1 MTKPEII
8 ELLQANHQLFLNKLA
23 QLSDEDFVA
32 ERNGKWTA
40 GQHLDHIIRSVKPL
54 NQGLMLPG
62 FLLKIIFG
70 KANRASKTYEE
81 LVAKYQ
87 LKLSQGGKATA
98 AFIPPKITAAQKE
111 QLLNILQKRSSKLC
125 RQVNGFSE
133 AQLDNLI
140 APHPLLG
147 KLTLREMLYFTAY
160 HVQHHRELV
169 EKNLV

>member
-1 MTKPEII
+1 MNKPGII
-8 ELLQANHQLFLNKLA
+8 AALSQNHRLFIDYLA
-23 QLSDEDFVA
+23 QLSNEDFVA

-54 NQGLMLPG
+54 NRGLALPG

-70 KANRASKTYEE
+70 KANRPSKTYDE
-81 LVAKYQ
+81 LVAKYKR
-87 LKLSQGGKATA
+87 KLSEGGKATA
-98 AFIPPKITAAQKE
+98 AFIPPPIAVAQKE
-111 QLLNILQKRSSKLC
+111 QLLKELNVRADKLC

-133 AQLDNLI
+133 TQLDQLI

-147 KLTLREMLYFTAY
+147 KVTLREMLYFTAY
-160 HVQHHRELV
+160 HVQHHRELI